1 MLGDQATK
9 PKKAFMG
16 MAKKR
21 KTVVFSEPTYVD
33 YSDFDYSTD
42 EEDIEELLGAQD
54 GQAQE
59 KTATEAADGHADSGP
74 NVEIVQN
81 GKVDAEAVVAGDE
94 KAATH
99 VKKTEPTI
107 KEVQPDS
114 DDDIIDETVDGP
126 SRSKNGTV
134 RNTDSFFKD
143 SSETKKMTLTPN
155 LLRDDDVSS
164 PPDASRDRQAAMD
177 KLEKEL
183 TPDKEKRKS
192 RDKKPSA
199 IRNFFSRKDKKR
211 TQDDDD
217 ESFGKRSMDI
227 MSEPRDSDDR
237 FDEASPEK
245 NSRRLQKPQPRSEPS
260 TGTRKISVGAAQKQT
275 AELSSYLS
283 EPRTN
288 DVSSVPP
295 ASMRIV
301 DPHTQE
307 TREVPSNQQ
316 NAASREI
323 SQASLEP
330 APLSSP
336 SSGAM
341 SALSKIVPRRSPS
354 SGSDVKPQKTTKA
367 KTRME
372 LEISSE
378 SEAEHD
384 TDAVVH
390 SPPSSIDG
398 DATTVL
404 PTKEAAVTHHSSP
417 SMGSNPPALVADTS
431 STEARTP
438 DATPSPEPTP
448 SKEGSTKAPTWDD
461 SKLRSFF
468 DDGEHVRDLLAVVYD
483 KNDLGPVGMDHPIAG
498 GLFREQ
504 NAKLAEITTQLDNLL
519 GDWLSRKQRT
529 RTRGRV

>member
-16 MAKKR
+16 MSKKR

-42 EEDIEELLGAQD
+42 EEDMEELLGAQE
-54 GQAQE
+54 GQVQE
-59 KTATEAADGHADSGP
+59 KTAESAEGQTDSRP
-74 NVEIVQN
+74 NVEVIQN
-81 GKVDAEAVVAGDE
+81 GHKEDEAVVAGDE
-94 KAATH
+94 KAA
-99 VKKTEPTI
+99 VAKKTEPTI

-114 DDDIIDETVDGP
+114 DDELVESSVEGP
-126 SRSKNGTV
+126 SRSRNGTV

-155 LLRDDDVSS
+155 LLRDDNVSS
-164 PPDASRDRQAAMD
+164 PPDAERDRQAVMD
-177 KLEKEL
+177 KFEREL
-183 TPDKEKRKS
+183 ATPDKEKRKS
-192 RDKKPSA
+192 KDKKPSA
-199 IRNFFSRKDKKR
+199 IRNFFSRKEKKR
-211 TQDDDD
+211 AQDDDD

-237 FDEASPEK
+237 YDEASPEK
-245 NSRRLQKPQPRSEPS
+245 NTRRLQKPQPRSEP
-260 TGTRKISVGAAQKQT
+260 TRKVSVGAAQKQT
-275 AELSSYLS
+275 VELSSYLS
-283 EPRTN
+283 ETRTN

-295 ASMRIV
+295 ASMRIT
-301 DPHTQE
+301 DPYTQE

-316 NAASREI
+316 TAASREI

-330 APLSSP
+330 TPVSSP
-336 SSGAM
+336 SSGGAM

-354 SGSDVKPQKTTKA
+354 SGSDVKPQKTIKA

-378 SEAEHD
+378 SEAEHEAD
-384 TDAVVH
+384 VVVH
-390 SPPSSIDG
+390 SPPSSIDEEAG
-398 DATTVL
+398 AIM
-404 PTKEAAVTHHSSP
+404 PTKEAVTHHPSP
-417 SMGSNPPALVADTS
+417 SVGSNPPALVADTS

-438 DATPSPEPTP
+438 EATPSPEPTL
-448 SKEGSTKAPTWDD
+448 SKEGSTKAPAWDD
-461 SKLRSFF
+461 GKLRSFF

-529 RTRGRV
+529 RGTV